1 MLSSKELRK
10 LISAHNKLSQIKIPK
25 GATRDDLIKLIET
38 AGYTVDEEKKVIRAK
53 VKRGKQITLAKAE
66 EVTKKKP
73 AKPKKPITRQ
83 DKKKEMEK
91 IVQYILKNKS
101 ILKDERIKSLL

>member
-1 MLSSKELRK
+1 MLTSSELRK
-10 LISAHNKLSQIKIPK
+10 LIKAHNILSKIVIPK
-25 GATRDDLIKLIET
+25 GSSKDDLIKLIEK

-66 EVTKKKP
+66 DITKKKP

-91 IVQYILKNKS
+91 VIQYILKNKS
-101 ILKDERIKSLL
+101 LLKDERIKSLL